1 MYSKYITFLQSIN
14 AKNLSTINFKR
25 NPAFTEIL
33 EHVSFDLG
41 TKYIYFIENEFNN
54 ISIEN
59 IKNFIQL
66 NDKIGNPVKYSY
78 LIKNEIIESSP
89 SSLRYIYN
97 ALVILQHYTTK
108 NTRSVVEVGCGYG
121 GLFLAID
128 FFSKL
133 LNIPIDNY
141 YIIDL
146 PEVGNLIAIYLDYHK
161 DVIGINYS
169 IHDASLYGS
178 TVENNELFFISNYCF
193 TEIDENHRLGY
204 VSQLL
209 SKVSC
214 GFIIWQTGL
223 ISIDTISSYIK
234 QKYDILEEKP
244 QTSGNY
250 KNYFVQF

>member
-1 MYSKYITFLQSIN
+1 M
-14 AKNLSTINFKR
+14 
-25 NPAFTEIL
+25 
-33 EHVSFDLG
+33 
-41 TKYIYFIENEFNN
+41 
-54 ISIEN
+54 
-59 IKNFIQL
+59 
-66 NDKIGNPVKYSY
+66 
-78 LIKNEIIESSP
+78 
-89 SSLRYIYN
+89 
-97 ALVILQHYTTK
+97 
-108 NTRSVVEVGCGYG
+108 
-121 GLFLAID
+121 FLAID